1 MSKTM
6 AELITSSK
14 RKTYARSKIETRATR
29 MFPTLHADVANA
41 VSTHISPLCF
51 HQSDSEDD
59 STKTYSTY
67 VMGHFVCSN
76 AACKARSW
84 GSGKISIVIRGYPC
98 NEYNAT
104 VYGQR
109 CKACNELGRLK
120 IDVTSYVDRVS
131 HRLMVWAGV
140 PMEPRQ
146 YVQKETLPH
155 MEELCEACRRGVCR
169 QQDI

>member
-1 MSKTM
+1 MRDPKSKH
-6 AELITSSK
+6 ELPACSRRSTQTSRMQFQPTSLLCASINPTA
-14 RKTYARSKIETRATR
+14 KT
-29 MFPTLHADVANA
+29 TLPKH
-41 VSTHISPLCF
+41 TQP
-51 HQSDSEDD
+51 
-59 STKTYSTY
+59 
-67 VMGHFVCSN
+67 
-76 AACKARSW
+76 CKVWSW